1 MSKRFLLAAAAGVA
15 LVAFGGT
22 AVALAAA
29 DPSPSSTAGTSAD
42 PSAVPPVDLGTS
54 APSASPTDSATGA
67 PTTSPA
73 TAPADSAISVERA
86 KEIALARTGDE
97 RVTDVELE
105 TEHGRTVW
113 EVETVAGGVET
124 EVHVDAQTGDV
135 TRERD
140 DNDDNDDDDD
150 DNDDTDDD
158 DADDD
163 RHGDDD

>member
-15 LVAFGGT
+15 LLAFGGT

-29 DPSPSSTAGTSAD
+29 EPSPSPSSTAGTSAD

-54 APSASPTDSATGA
+54 APGASPSTPAGG
-67 PTTSPA
+67 PT
-73 TAPADSAISVERA
+73 TAPADPAISVERA
-86 KEIALARTGDE
+86 KEIALTRTGDE

-135 TRERD
+135 TRERV
-140 DNDDNDDDDD
+140 DNDDDDGD
-150 DNDDTDDD
+150 DGGDDDSDDDGDDD
-158 DADDD
+158 DDDD

>member
-29 DPSPSSTAGTSAD
+29 DPSPSSTAGTSAG
-42 PSAVPPVDLGTS
+42 PSGVPPVDLGTS
-54 APSASPTDSATGA
+54 APSSSA
-67 PTTSPA
+67 PTSTPTSSA
-73 TAPADSAISVERA
+73 APNADTAISVERA

-97 RVTDVELE
+97 RVADVELE

-135 TRERD
+135 TRERV
-140 DNDDNDDDDD
+140 DNDDD
-150 DNDDTDDD
+150 
-158 DADDD
+158 
-163 RHGDDD
+163 GDDDGPRRPRR